1 MSAEKKNGLSR
12 KEPHIQD
19 KEYMLEH
26 TVLRI
31 AGTVEESIVDGP
43 GLRYV
48 LFTQGCP
55 HGCPGCHN
63 PETHGFS
70 GGRDVSLA
78 WILADVEKIPSR
90 AESPSAE
97 ESLSVS
103 PDLCFCWQGSF
114 AYAATI

>member
-70 GGRDVSLA
+70 GGVTYL
-78 WILADVEKIPSR
+78 WPGFWQMWKKIPSR

-103 PDLCFCWQGSF
+103 PGLCFCWQGSF